1 MKKIDNPTFFNPSE
15 FIFPLSNRYDLF
27 KSFHRSIYFCI
38 IKRINDLILG
48 SLFLIITLPIF
59 LVFALLIKLDSRGPV
74 FYKQKRSGLYNKHFF
89 IYKFRSMYDLSEI
102 NTGPV
107 WTTEN
112 DLRVTKT
119 GRFLRRFHLD
129 ELPQL
134 LNIIK
139 GDMSLVGPRPER
151 PYFIKK
157 LSQEFPA
164 YFNRLK
170 IQPGLTGWAQINQ
183 SYDKDVEDVGNKLDF
198 DLYYIDHLSF
208 WFDFKILL
216 RSVLVVLSGKGI

>member
-1 MKKIDNPTFFNPSE
+1 
-15 FIFPLSNRYDLF
+15 
-27 KSFHRSIYFCI
+27 
-38 IKRINDLILG
+38 
-48 SLFLIITLPIF
+48 
-59 LVFALLIKLDSRGPV
+59 
-74 FYKQKRSGLYNKHFF
+74 
-89 IYKFRSMYDLSEI
+89 MYHLSEI